1 MTKKADWTDDGWTPE
16 QRLAALGLELPAPFP
31 PAASYR
37 SVRVHG
43 EIAYVS
49 GHGPMRDGAPV
60 YRGKLGAGVDI
71 GTGKLSA
78 RLTALN
84 ILASVKEELGELSR
98 VTGFLKL
105 LVLVNAA
112 ADFEFPHQVADGA
125 SDLLFALYGPS
136 SRHARSA
143 IGVASLPMGI
153 TTEIEAVLTVG
164 EANSRPLCSVC
175 QPGSRGSRFS
185 MLRRTV

>member
-1 MTKKADWTDDGWTPE
+1 MMKNADWTDDGRTPE

-43 EIAYVS
+43 DIAYVS
-49 GHGPMRDGAPV
+49 GHGPMLSGAAV

-71 GTGKLSA
+71 ETGKLSA

-84 ILASVKEELGELSR
+84 ILASVKEEVGELSR

-105 LVLVNAA
+105 LVLVNATP
-112 ADFEFPHQVADGA
+112 DFAYPHLVADGA
-125 SDLLFALYGPS
+125 SDLILALYGPS
-136 SRHARSA
+136 AQHARSA
-143 IGVASLPMGI
+143 IGVAALPMGI
-153 TTEIEAVLTVG
+153 STEIEAVLTI
-164 EANSRPLCSVC
+164 R
-175 QPGSRGSRFS
+175 
-185 MLRRTV
+185 

>member
-1 MTKKADWTDDGWTPE
+1 MTNADWTDDGRTPE

-43 EIAYVS
+43 DIAYVS
-49 GHGPMRDGAPV
+49 GHGPMLGGAAV
-60 YRGKLGAGVDI
+60 YRGKLGADVDI
-71 GTGKLSA
+71 AAGKLSA

-84 ILASVKEELGELSR
+84 VLASVKQEVGDLGR

-105 LVLVNAA
+105 LVLVNATP
-112 ADFEFPHQVADGA
+112 DFEFPHRVADGA

-153 TTEIEAVLTVG
+153 TTEIEAILTLG
-164 EANSRPLCSVC
+164 
-175 QPGSRGSRFS
+175 
-185 MLRRTV
+185 

>member
-1 MTKKADWTDDGWTPE
+1 MTTTADWADDGRTPE

-43 EIAYVS
+43 DIAYVS
-49 GHGPMRDGAPV
+49 GHGPMLNGTAV

-71 GTGKLSA
+71 ETGKLSA

-105 LVLVNAA
+105 LVLVNAST
-112 ADFEFPHQVADGA
+112 DFEFPHQVADGA
-125 SDLLFALYGPS
+125 SDLLSALYGPS

-153 TTEIEAVLTVG
+153 TTEIEAILTIG
-164 EANSRPLCSVC
+164 
-175 QPGSRGSRFS
+175 
-185 MLRRTV
+185 

>member
-1 MTKKADWTDDGWTPE
+1 MTNADWAGDGRTPE
-16 QRLAALGLELPAPFP
+16 QRLAALGLELPAAFP

-43 EIAYVS
+43 DIAYVS
-49 GHGPMRDGAPV
+49 GHGPMLNGAAV
-60 YRGKLGAGVDI
+60 YRGKLGDGVDI
-71 GTGKLSA
+71 ETGRLSA

-112 ADFEFPHQVADGA
+112 PGFEFPHRVADGA

-136 SRHARSA
+136 SGHARSA
-143 IGVASLPMGI
+143 IGVATLPMGI
-153 TTEIEAVLTVG
+153 TTEIEAILTF
-164 EANSRPLCSVC
+164 A
-175 QPGSRGSRFS
+175 
-185 MLRRTV
+185 

>member
-1 MTKKADWTDDGWTPE
+1 MTTKADWADDGRTPE

-43 EIAYVS
+43 DIAYVS
-49 GHGPMRDGAPV
+49 GHGPMLNGAAV
-60 YRGKLGAGVDI
+60 YQGKLGADVDVE
-71 GTGKLSA
+71 TGKLSA

-105 LVLVNAA
+105 LVLVNATT
-112 ADFEFPHQVADGA
+112 DFEFPHRVADGA

-136 SRHARSA
+136 SAHARSA
-143 IGVASLPMGI
+143 IGVATLPMGI
-153 TTEIEAVLTVG
+153 ATEIEAILTFG
-164 EANSRPLCSVC
+164 
-175 QPGSRGSRFS
+175 
-185 MLRRTV
+185 

>member
-1 MTKKADWTDDGWTPE
+1 MTNANWTDDSRTPE

-37 SVRVHG
+37 PVRVHG
-43 EIAYVS
+43 DIAYVS
-49 GHGPMRDGAPV
+49 GHGPMRGGAAA
-60 YRGKLGAGVDI
+60 YRGKLGGSVDI
-71 GTGKLSA
+71 ETGKLSA

-84 ILASVKEELGELSR
+84 VLASVKEEVGELSR

-105 LVLVNAA
+105 LVLVNATP
-112 ADFEFPHQVADGA
+112 DFEFPHKVADGA

-143 IGVASLPMGI
+143 IGVATLPMGI
-153 TTEIEAVLTVG
+153 TTEIEAILTLG
-164 EANSRPLCSVC
+164 
-175 QPGSRGSRFS
+175 
-185 MLRRTV
+185 